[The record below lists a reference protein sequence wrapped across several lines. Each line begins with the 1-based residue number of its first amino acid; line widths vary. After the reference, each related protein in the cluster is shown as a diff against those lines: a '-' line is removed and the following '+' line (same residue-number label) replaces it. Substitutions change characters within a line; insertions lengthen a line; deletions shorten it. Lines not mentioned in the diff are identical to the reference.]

1 MALPV
6 FVLGMVLTLIQGG
19 DFVLAG
25 GITSLVLAITGGLLI
40 FYGQDLADWWQR
52 RKQEVV

>member
-1 MALPV
+1 
-6 FVLGMVLTLIQGG
+6 MVLTLIQGG

-25 GITSLVLAITGGLLI
+25 GITSLVHAITGGPLI

-52 RKQEVV
+52 RKQGVV